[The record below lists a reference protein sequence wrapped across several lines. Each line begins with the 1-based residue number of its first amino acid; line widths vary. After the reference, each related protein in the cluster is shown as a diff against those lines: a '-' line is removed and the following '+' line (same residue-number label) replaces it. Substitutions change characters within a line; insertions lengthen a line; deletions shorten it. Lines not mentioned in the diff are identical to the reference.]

1 MGEVSFRV
9 NLPLSIEYEE
19 GDLCQISTNVRK
31 ELLIEFCVFYITFSL
46 VHTA

>member
-19 GDLCQISTNVRK
+19 GGLCQISDVRK
-31 ELLIEFCVFYITFSL
+31 ALLIEFCVFYITFSL